1 MLDKCAG
8 TAVDHIIRSGNAQM
22 VYVGMSPVSNA
33 LLQAHASVKY
43 QRYLRYVCGLDDRQ
57 FGKGRIISHEN
68 TPYRSVRQRD
78 IGVFY
83 GINWLQQ
90 DGEI

>member
-8 TAVDHIIRSGNAQM
+8 TAVDHIIRSGNMQV

-57 FGKGRIISHEN
+57 FGKGGGWSH
-68 TPYRSVRQRD
+68 SA
-78 IGVFY
+78 
-83 GINWLQQ
+83 
-90 DGEI
+90 

>member
-8 TAVDHIIRSGNAQM
+8 TAVDHIIRSGNMQV

-57 FGKGRIISHEN
+57 FGKGGGGGVIPHEN
-68 TPYRSVRQRD
+68 APYRSVRQRY

-83 GINWLQQ
+83 GIN
-90 DGEI
+90 

>member
-8 TAVDHIIRSGNAQM
+8 TAVDHIIRSGNMQV

-57 FGKGRIISHEN
+57 FGKGG
-68 TPYRSVRQRD
+68 
-78 IGVFY
+78 GVESFRMRMPHTAVSGS
-83 GINWLQQ
+83 GI
-90 DGEI
+90 